1 MIRVN
6 LLRGHGITGRMD
18 VPLAPMPRHSF
29 VSGTELMLGGVFLL
43 LGCAILFTQFKKFE
57 VPSLSS
63 EQASLSSAGAVLNS
77 VPEVRPE
84 EVAIQE
90 EPVQLQATL
99 EAPTTTHESEPAK
112 PPEQSQAA
120 LAGEEAPASG
130 ETANAPDPE
139 PVAPSPVVGGEMH
152 QFFVSTMQGAVR
164 VFAGTGTGPVY
175 QTFRLENPNRV
186 VVDLPGVIVA
196 LPFDRLDQ
204 VVDHPQV
211 HRVRAAQHSIDPPVA
226 RLVIDVSS
234 FPKVEFFPQFN
245 GLYIRVS
252 ENTE

>member
-6 LLRGHGITGRMD
+6 LLRGHGVTGRMD

-29 VSGTELMLGGVFLL
+29 VSGTELMLGGFFLL

-57 VPSLSS
+57 APSLSDQTS
-63 EQASLSSAGAVLNS
+63 LASAKTVLHS
-77 VPEVRPE
+77 TAEVPPE
-84 EVAIQE
+84 ERVLQE

-99 EAPTTTHESEPAK
+99 EGPTTTPEGEPGGQQA
-112 PPEQSQAA
+112 QSQAA
-120 LAGEEAPASG
+120 PSAGEAPGAG
-130 ETANAPDPE
+130 DTPGVPEPETA
-139 PVAPSPVVGGEMH
+139 APSPVAGGEMH

-164 VFAGTGTGPVY
+164 VFAGTGTVPVY
-175 QTFRLENPNRV
+175 QTFRLENPNRI
-186 VVDLPGVIVA
+186 VVDLPGVVVA

-204 VVDHPQV
+204 TVDHPQV
-211 HRVRAAQHSIDPPVA
+211 QRVRAAQHRIDPPVA
-226 RLVIDVSS
+226 RLVIDVNS